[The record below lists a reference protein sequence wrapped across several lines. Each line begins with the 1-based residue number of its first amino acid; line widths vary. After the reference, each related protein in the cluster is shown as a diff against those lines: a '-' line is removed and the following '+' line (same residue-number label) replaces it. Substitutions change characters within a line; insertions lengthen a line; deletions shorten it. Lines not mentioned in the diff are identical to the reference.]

1 MSEVIIRNM
10 LETDFDQM
18 MKIYE
23 QSLEKGDVTF
33 QTEKPTYDEWDN
45 GHIKECRYVAEVN
58 KNVVG
63 YTMIAPTSK
72 REAYKGVVELSIFAD
87 KEVIHQGIGF
97 KLLNHLVKE
106 TEQKGYW
113 TLYSAIFSVNIAS
126 IELHKKCGFR
136 VIGYR
141 EKIAKDI
148 FGNWA
153 DTTIMERRSS
163 FML

>member
-1 MSEVIIRNM
+1 
-10 LETDFDQM
+10 
-18 MKIYE
+18 
-23 QSLEKGDVTF
+23 
-33 QTEKPTYDEWDN
+33 
-45 GHIKECRYVAEVN
+45 
-58 KNVVG
+58 
-63 YTMIAPTSK
+63 MIAPTSK